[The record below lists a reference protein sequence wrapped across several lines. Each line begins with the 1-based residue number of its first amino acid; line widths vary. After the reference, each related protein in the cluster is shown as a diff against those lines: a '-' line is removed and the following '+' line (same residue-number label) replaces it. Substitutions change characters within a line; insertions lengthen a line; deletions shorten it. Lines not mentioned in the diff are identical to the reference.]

1 MILENY
7 NFAIKL
13 HSDSTYTVLVDV
25 VYESPIG
32 VPSELVGFET
42 MEELNNYATELNL
55 AERVETNTVDLNI
68 N

>member
-7 NFAIKL
+7 NFAMKL

-32 VPSELVGFET
+32 IPSELLGFET
-42 MEELNNYATELNL
+42 MHELNDYATKNNL
-55 AERVETNTVDLNI
+55 TERVDETTLNI
-68 N
+68 D